1 MATGVNLTQG
11 YSMGGSAQSA
21 YNYNNSMSENWSQSN
36 SWTDAMS
43 ARQWSA
49 LMADIAW
56 ERDMEAF
63 QQQMDFNAEEA
74 QKQRDW
80 QEQMANTI
88 YTRSVKNM
96 RQAGINP
103 ILAANMGL
111 TGAGVGS
118 GATAS
123 IGGAPSAPLA
133 QSFMDSWSASN
144 AHGLGVGNGEG
155 WSEGSSWNQSENGLL
170 TALSELAGLVGNA
183 LNIATSGQNIN
194 IALEGLEN
202 LSNQSKQSWQNQK
215 TMADSAVKN
224 KKYESKYYPHEPGR
238 QGSSQSNMKI
248 MEQISNF
255 AQGIAEKVTG
265 NGGGHN
271 F

>member
-1 MATGVNLTQG
+1 MALSASLNQG
-11 YSMGGSAQSA
+11 YSVGGSAQSA

-49 LMADIAW
+49 MMADIAW

-63 QQQMDFNAEEA
+63 QQQMNFNAEEA

-111 TGAGVGS
+111 SGAGVGS

-144 AHGLGVGNGEG
+144 AHGFGIGNGEG
-155 WSEGSSWNQSENGLL
+155 WSEGSSWNQSENGLVTAL
-170 TALSELAGLVGNA
+170 TALGG
-183 LNIATSGQNIN
+183 IISG
-194 IALEGLEN
+194 ALESVNAGSKIEVAIEGLNSLAKQKDAEN
-202 LSNQSKQSWQNQK
+202 NYKKNK
-215 TMADSAVKN
+215 ADSAVN
-224 KKYESKYYPHEPGR
+224 WGRYDSPDYPHEPGR
-238 QGSSQSNMKI
+238 KNADVEGEAKLIDKI
-248 MEQISNF
+248 KNF
-255 AQGIAEKVTG
+255 AQ
-265 NGGGHN
+265 NLFN
-271 F
+271 

>member
-1 MATGVNLTQG
+1 MNLKKGDKMALNASLGQG
-11 YSMGGSAQSA
+11 YSSGGSVNSA

-49 LMADIAW
+49 MMADIAW

-63 QQQMDFNAEEA
+63 QKQMDFNAEEA

-80 QEQMANTI
+80 QEAMANTI

-96 RQAGINP
+96 REAGINP

-111 TGAGVGS
+111 SGAGVGS

-144 AHGLGVGNGEG
+144 AHGFGIGNGEG
-155 WSEGSSWNQSENGLL
+155 WSEGSSWNYSENGLA
-170 TALSELAGLVGNA
+170 TAIGALGDILKNA
-183 LNIATSGQNIN
+183 YEHVTSGQNIN
-194 IALEGLEN
+194 ITYEGLKDVLEH
-202 LSNQSKQSWQNQK
+202 QK
-215 TMADSAVKN
+215 DYNSDVTEWGH
-224 KKYESKYYPHEPGR
+224 KKGIEIGDKIIEKGGVLGQIVQLGR
-238 QGSSQSNMKI
+238 NI
-248 MEQISNF
+248 VEDI
-255 AQGIAEKVTG
+255 TG
-265 NGGGHN
+265 KDPDKKKGGHS

>member
-1 MATGVNLTQG
+1 MALNASLGQG
-11 YSMGGSAQSA
+11 YSSGGSVNSA
-21 YNYNNSMSENWSQSN
+21 YNYNNSMSENWAQSN

-49 LMADIAW
+49 MMADIAW

-63 QQQMDFNAEEA
+63 QQQMNFNAEEA

-111 TGAGVGS
+111 SGAGVGS

-133 QSFMDSWSASN
+133 QSFMDSFSASN
-144 AHGLGVGNGEG
+144 AHGFGIGNGEG
-155 WSEGSSWNQSENGLL
+155 WSEGSSWNYSENGLA
-170 TALSELAGLVGNA
+170 TALGALGEIVSGALSSINAGQK
-183 LNIATSGQNIN
+183 ID
-194 IALEGLEN
+194 IALSGLEN
-202 LSNQSKQSWQNQK
+202 WREETKQK
-215 TMADSAVKN
+215 TNDAIKN
-224 KKYESKYYPHEPGR
+224 KDYNSPYYPHEPGR
-238 QGSSQSNMKI
+238 KPSGESIELTKKIVDFAEGVTKKLNGS
-248 MEQISNF
+248 
-255 AQGIAEKVTG
+255 
-265 NGGGHN
+265 GGGHS